1 MLLNLNWFV
10 ALMVIQLQSNQSIEN
25 EKLSIKLIEEEFKDS
40 SDDENV
46 IFSLFKKLNVP
57 ANILKEDLV
66 ESGLNV
72 FDQKL
77 INKYF
82 TLIKSLNM
90 IV

>member
-40 SDDENV
+40 SDDQNV
-46 IFSLFKKLNVP
+46 IFSLFKKLNVLE
-57 ANILKEDLV
+57 NILKEGLV
-66 ESGLNV
+66 EIGLNV
-72 FDQKL
+72 FDQKI

>member
-25 EKLSIKLIEEEFKDS
+25 ENISIKLIEEVKDS

-57 ANILKEDLV
+57 ENILKEDLV

>member
-10 ALMVIQLQSNQSIEN
+10 ALMVIQLQSNQSVEH
-25 EKLSIKLIEEEFKDS
+25 EKIPIKLREEEFKDS
-40 SDDENV
+40 NDDENI
-46 IFSLFKKLNVP
+46 IFSLFKKLNVLE
-57 ANILKEDLV
+57 NILKEGLV
-66 ESGLNV
+66 EIGLNV
-72 FDQKL
+72 FDQKI

>member
-25 EKLSIKLIEEEFKDS
+25 ENLSIKLIEEEFKDS

-57 ANILKEDLV
+57 ENILKEDLV

>member
-40 SDDENV
+40 NDDENI
-46 IFSLFKKLNVP
+46 IFSLFKKLNVLE
-57 ANILKEDLV
+57 NIFKEGLV
-66 ESGLNV
+66 EIGLNV

>member
-57 ANILKEDLV
+57 ANILKENLV

>member
-10 ALMVIQLQSNQSIEN
+10 ALIVIQLQSNQSVEN
-25 EKLSIKLIEEEFKDS
+25 EKISIKLIEEEFKDS
-40 SDDENV
+40 NDDENI
-46 IFSLFKKLNVP
+46 IFSLFKKLNVLE
-57 ANILKEDLV
+57 NILKEGLV
-66 ESGLNV
+66 EIGLNV
-72 FDQKL
+72 FDQKI

>member
-46 IFSLFKKLNVP
+46 IFSLFKKLNVLE
-57 ANILKEDLV
+57 NILKEGLV
-66 ESGLNV
+66 EIGLNV
-72 FDQKL
+72 FDQKI

>member
-40 SDDENV
+40 SDDKNV

-66 ESGLNV
+66 EIGLNV

>member
-10 ALMVIQLQSNQSIEN
+10 ALMVIQLQSNQSVEN
-25 EKLSIKLIEEEFKDS
+25 EKISIRLIEEEFKDS
-40 SDDENV
+40 NDDENI
-46 IFSLFKKLNVP
+46 IFSLFKKLNVLE
-57 ANILKEDLV
+57 NILKEGLV
-66 ESGLNV
+66 EIGLNV
-72 FDQKL
+72 FDQKI

>member
-10 ALMVIQLQSNQSIEN
+10 ALMVIQLQSNQSVEN
-25 EKLSIKLIEEEFKDS
+25 EKISIKLIEEEFKDS
-40 SDDENV
+40 NDDENI

>member
-66 ESGLNV
+66 ENGLNV

>member
-46 IFSLFKKLNVP
+46 IFSYNR
-57 ANILKEDLV
+57 
-66 ESGLNV
+66 
-72 FDQKL
+72 
-77 INKYF
+77 
-82 TLIKSLNM
+82 
-90 IV
+90 

>member
-25 EKLSIKLIEEEFKDS
+25 EKISIKLIEEEFKDS

-66 ESGLNV
+66 ENGLNV
-72 FDQKL
+72 FDQK
-77 INKYF
+77 IITKYL

>member
-57 ANILKEDLV
+57 ENILKEDLV

>member
-57 ANILKEDLV
+57 ENILKEDLV

-72 FDQKL
+72 F
-77 INKYF
+77 NK
-82 TLIKSLNM
+82 N
-90 IV
+90 

>member
-57 ANILKEDLV
+57 ENILKEDLV

-72 FDQKL
+72 FDQKI

>member
-40 SDDENV
+40 SDDKNV

>member
-1 MLLNLNWFV
+1 MLLNLNWLV

-25 EKLSIKLIEEEFKDS
+25 ENLSIKLIEEVKDS

-57 ANILKEDLV
+57 ENILKEDLV

>member
-10 ALMVIQLQSNQSIEN
+10 ALMVIQLQSNQSVEN
-25 EKLSIKLIEEEFKDS
+25 EKISIKLIEEEFKDS
-40 SDDENV
+40 NDDENI
-46 IFSLFKKLNVP
+46 IFSLFKKLNVLE
-57 ANILKEDLV
+57 NIFKEGLV
-66 ESGLNV
+66 EIGLNV
-72 FDQKL
+72 FDQKI

>member
-10 ALMVIQLQSNQSIEN
+10 ALMVIQLQSNQSVEN
-25 EKLSIKLIEEEFKDS
+25 EKISIKLIEEEFKDS
-40 SDDENV
+40 NDDENI
-46 IFSLFKKLNVP
+46 IFSLFKKLNVLE
-57 ANILKEDLV
+57 NILKEGLV
-66 ESGLNV
+66 EIGLNV
-72 FDQKL
+72 FDQKI

>member
-10 ALMVIQLQSNQSIEN
+10 ALMVIQLQSNQSVEN
-25 EKLSIKLIEEEFKDS
+25 EKISIKLIEEEFKDS
-40 SDDENV
+40 NDDENI

-72 FDQKL
+72 FDQKI

>member
-10 ALMVIQLQSNQSIEN
+10 ALMVIQLQSNQSVEN
-25 EKLSIKLIEEEFKDS
+25 EKISIKLIEEEFKDS
-40 SDDENV
+40 NDDENI
-46 IFSLFKKLNVP
+46 IFSLFKKLNVLE
-57 ANILKEDLV
+57 NIFKEGLV
-66 ESGLNV
+66 EIGLNV
-72 FDQKL
+72 FDQKM

>member
-57 ANILKEDLV
+57 AKILKKDLV
-66 ESGLNV
+66 ENGLNV

>member
-40 SDDENV
+40 NDDENI
-46 IFSLFKKLNVP
+46 IFSLFKKLNVLE
-57 ANILKEDLV
+57 NILKEGLV
-66 ESGLNV
+66 EIGLNV
-72 FDQKL
+72 FDQKI

>member
-1 MLLNLNWFV
+1 MLLNLNWLV

-25 EKLSIKLIEEEFKDS
+25 ENISIKLIEEVKDS

>member
-25 EKLSIKLIEEEFKDS
+25 EKISIKLIEEEFKDS
-40 SDDENV
+40 NNDGNV
-46 IFSLFKKLNVP
+46 IFSLLKKLSVP
-57 ANILKEDLV
+57 ENNLRKNSIDSSLT
-66 ESGLNV
+66 V

-82 TLIKSLNM
+82 TLIKSLNI

>member
-40 SDDENV
+40 NDDENI

>member
-10 ALMVIQLQSNQSIEN
+10 ALLVIQLQSNQSIEN
-25 EKLSIKLIEEEFKDS
+25 EKISIKLIEEEFKDS
-40 SDDENV
+40 NNDGNV
-46 IFSLFKKLNVP
+46 IFSLFKKLSVP
-57 ANILKEDLV
+57 ENIFKKDSV
-66 ESGLNV
+66 ESKLSL

>member
-25 EKLSIKLIEEEFKDS
+25 KKLSIKLIEEEFKDS

-57 ANILKEDLV
+57 ENILKEDLV

>member
-25 EKLSIKLIEEEFKDS
+25 EKISIKLIEEEFKDS
-40 SDDENV
+40 NNDENV
-46 IFSLFKKLNVP
+46 IFSLLKKLSVP
-57 ANILKEDLV
+57 ENNLRKNSIDSSLT
-66 ESGLNV
+66 V

-82 TLIKSLNM
+82 TLIKSLNI

>member
-10 ALMVIQLQSNQSIEN
+10 ALMVIQLQSNQSVEN
-25 EKLSIKLIEEEFKDS
+25 EKISIKLIEEEFKDS
-40 SDDENV
+40 SDDKNV

-66 ESGLNV
+66 EIGLNV

>member
-25 EKLSIKLIEEEFKDS
+25 EKISIKLIEEEFKDS

-46 IFSLFKKLNVP
+46 IFSLFKKLSVP
-57 ANILKEDLV
+57 ENILKKDSV
-66 ESGLNV
+66 ESKLSL

>member
-57 ANILKEDLV
+57 ENILKEDLV
-66 ESGLNV
+66 ESGLNI

>member
-25 EKLSIKLIEEEFKDS
+25 EKISIKLIEEEFKDS
-40 SDDENV
+40 NDDENI
-46 IFSLFKKLNVP
+46 IFSLFKKLSVP
-57 ANILKEDLV
+57 ENILKKDSV
-66 ESGLNV
+66 ESKLSL

>member
-1 MLLNLNWFV
+1 MESL
-10 ALMVIQLQSNQSIEN
+10 EN
-25 EKLSIKLIEEEFKDS
+25 NTLIATLLSIYGNL
-40 SDDENV
+40 
-46 IFSLFKKLNVP
+46 LGLNVP

>member
-25 EKLSIKLIEEEFKDS
+25 ENLSIKLIEEVKDS

-66 ESGLNV
+66 ENGLNV